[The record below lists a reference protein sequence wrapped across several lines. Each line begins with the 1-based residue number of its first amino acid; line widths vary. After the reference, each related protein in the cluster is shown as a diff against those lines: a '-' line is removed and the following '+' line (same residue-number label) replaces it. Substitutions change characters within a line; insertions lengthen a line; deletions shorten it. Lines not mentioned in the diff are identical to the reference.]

1 MKKNILFFALAFA
14 ISFTAKSF
22 SFSSLKYGNNKE
34 ITLSKVSGKVVSQ
47 ERLTIE
53 VSLTSFSGKVT
64 QPIKKSEIGQA
75 SFNFNNLPVDYY
87 TLWVISKDTKPI
99 SIPILLKNPENLK
112 LLIKVESNANAL
124 TLLSIEVLEGLSIH
138 KEIFD
143 VKNVIDK
150 ELGDYA
156 TKFKKH
162 FKERSFT
169 EFKYPY
175 KNLISSLLSLID
187 SKDIAGQ
194 YAAALLIV
202 NSDRLKQI
210 LALDMKN
217 SSKISALLKTALYKI
232 PPNSSFWEMVGL
244 GDAPLC
250 RMASGL
256 LNNND
261 AEELFDSIY
270 KGNSNQNVRDSAL
283 LELTKLAFVYGELEN
298 FERRYNELNKNRSQL
313 SSFIKTELYMMKPGG
328 DKLTVGS
335 SVPSFELKLIN
346 QGKTISN
353 EDMFGKYYLID
364 FWGTWCP
371 PCLEEMPFLHEANKQ
386 FSNRNFEIISVAWGD
401 KIENLN
407 RFHKKWPMPWKNVV
421 VESLRGNVAF
431 IFDLWHAPTAYLI
444 SPTGK
449 IIAAEFMLRG
459 NNLLETLERV
469 LPKK

>member
-1 MKKNILFFALAFA
+1 MKKNILFIALAFA
-14 ISFTAKSF
+14 IFFTAKSF

-34 ITLSKVSGKVVSQ
+34 ITLCKVSGKVVSDD
-47 ERLTIE
+47 RLTTE
-53 VSLTSFSGKVT
+53 VFITSFSGKVT

-75 SFNFNNLPVDYY
+75 SFNFNELPVDYY
-87 TLWVISKDTKPI
+87 TLWISSKDTKPI
-99 SIPILLKNPENLK
+99 SIPILLKNPENLN
-112 LLIKVESNANAL
+112 LLIKIESNANVL

-143 VKNVIDK
+143 IKNVIDK
-150 ELGDYA
+150 ELGDYS

-162 FKERSFT
+162 FKELSFT

-187 SKDIAGQ
+187 SKDIASQ

-202 NSDRLKQI
+202 NSDKLKQI
-210 LALDMKN
+210 IALDMKN
-217 SSKISALLKTALYKI
+217 RSKISSLLTTALYKI
-232 PPNSSFWEMVGL
+232 PPNSSFWEMVV

-270 KGNSNQNVRDSAL
+270 KGNSNQDVRDSAL
-283 LELTKLAFVYGELEN
+283 LELTKLAFVYGGLET
-298 FERRYNELNKNRSQL
+298 FEKRYNKLNKNRSQL
-313 SSFIKTELYMMKPGG
+313 SSFIKTELYMMKPSS

-346 QGKTISN
+346 QSTTISN
-353 EDMFGKYYLID
+353 KDMLGKYYLID

-386 FSNRNFEIISVAWGD
+386 FFNRNFEIISIAWGD

-407 RFHKKWPMPWKNVV
+407 RFHKKWPMPWKNIV
-421 VESLRGNVAF
+421 VESLKDNIAF